1 MQVETFIQPG
11 IAGVPCGIR
20 THGLLLRRQT
30 LYPAELR
37 GRVRGGLMAGGAP
50 RDHHQYGD
58 EADDE
63 GDKDV
68 RAVMIRV
75 LFRIV
80 PRHALSF
87 LTRADA

>member
-1 MQVETFIQPG
+1 M
-11 IAGVPCGIR
+11 ADLLLSGVPERVR
-20 THGLLLRRQT
+20 TFGLLLRRQT

-37 GRVRGGLMAGGAP
+37 GRLKYGLMAGRAP
-50 RDHHQYGD
+50 RDHHQDGD

-80 PRHALSF
+80 PRHASSF